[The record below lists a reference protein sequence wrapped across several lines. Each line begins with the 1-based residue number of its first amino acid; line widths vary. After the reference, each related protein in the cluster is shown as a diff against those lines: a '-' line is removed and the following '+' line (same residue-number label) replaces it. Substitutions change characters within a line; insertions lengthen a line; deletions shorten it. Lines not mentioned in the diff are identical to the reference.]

1 MQLQMSVSVIANN
14 FNGERFL
21 PRLLSSLRAQRGV
34 TLEIIV
40 VDRHST
46 DKSLDILSQQSDI
59 TVVHAPPE
67 LGLVAGYA
75 AGVSK
80 AACENLFFCNE
91 DMWFDPDCLYNLE
104 KQISRERQ
112 IGIADPWQWDY
123 HGVNV
128 IHMGTQLVR
137 KWDPGSVLPTWK
149 FEQSPRIAGGELT
162 AMACAGAMMIDRSVY
177 EEIGGWDTSFFLDF
191 EDADLCIR
199 AWQRGW
205 RCVTVPEA
213 RVFHAVGMS
222 NANVLSAAR
231 TPVGRKRYAS
241 GSSNCI
247 IVAAKYFRWRS
258 VLLAVLAR
266 IDRFLRNS
274 IKLRFNLA
282 FLDLESLWLSVK
294 RLPRALQFR
303 RSNRVWSHNRPGED
317 FFLDP
322 AFQPRTTDILEE
334 VGAKHRR

>member
-1 MQLQMSVSVIANN
+1 MSVSIIVNN
-14 FNGERFL
+14 FNGKQFL
-21 PRLLSSLRAQRGV
+21 AKLLSSLRAQRGV

-46 DKSLDILSQQSDI
+46 DGSLELLNREPDII
-59 TVVHAPPE
+59 VVQAPPE

-75 AGVSK
+75 SGVPR

-91 DMWFDPDCLYNLE
+91 DMWFDPDCLHNLE
-104 KQISRERQ
+104 KLISRERR
-112 IGIADPWQWDY
+112 IGIADPWEWDY
-123 HGVNV
+123 HGTKVT
-128 IHMGTQLVR
+128 HMGTQLVR
-137 KWDPGSVLPTWK
+137 KWDSGSVLPTWK
-149 FEQSPRIAGGELT
+149 FEQSPRIGSGELT

-177 EEIGGWDTSFFLDF
+177 EEIGGWDASFFLDY
-191 EDADLCIR
+191 EDVDLCIR

-213 RVFHAVGMS
+213 RAFHAVGMS
-222 NANVLSAAR
+222 NANVLPAVG
-231 TPVGRKRYAS
+231 TTVGRRRYVL

-274 IKLRFNLA
+274 IKFRFKLA
-282 FLDLESLWLSVK
+282 CLDLESLWISIR
-294 RLPRALQFR
+294 RLPHALQFR
-303 RSNRVWSHNRPGED
+303 RSNRVWSYNRPGED

-322 AFQPRTTDILEE
+322 AFQPRTTDIREE
-334 VGAKHRR
+334 VGANHRR

>member
-1 MQLQMSVSVIANN
+1 MSVSVIASN

-46 DKSLDILSQQSDI
+46 DGSLELLSQEPDI
-59 TVVHAPPE
+59 IVVQAPPE

-75 AGVSK
+75 SGVPK

-91 DMWFDPDCLYNLE
+91 DMWFDPDCLHNLE
-104 KQISRERQ
+104 KRISRERR

-123 HGVNV
+123 QGAQV

-137 KWDPGSVLPTWK
+137 HWDPRSVLPTWS
-149 FEQSPRIAGGELT
+149 FEQSPHIPGGELT

-177 EEIGGWDTSFFLDF
+177 QEIGGWDASFFLDY
-191 EDADLCIR
+191 EDVDLCIR

-213 RVFHAVGMS
+213 RAFHAVGMS
-222 NANVLSAAR
+222 NAKVLSAVR
-231 TPVGRKRYAS
+231 TTVGRRRYVSA
-241 GSSNCI
+241 SSNCI

-266 IDRFLRNS
+266 LDRFLRNS
-274 IKLRFNLA
+274 IKLRFKLA
-282 FLDLESLWLSVK
+282 FLDLESLWLSIN
-294 RLPRALQFR
+294 RLPYALQFR
-303 RSNRVWSHNRPGED
+303 RSNRVWSSNRPGEG
-317 FFLDP
+317 FFHDP
-322 AFQPRTTDILEE
+322 AFRPRTTDFQEE
-334 VGAKHRR
+334 VRANRRA

>member
-1 MQLQMSVSVIANN
+1 MSISVIANN

-21 PRLLSSLRAQRGV
+21 PNLLSSLRAQRGV

-46 DKSLDILSQQSDI
+46 DKSLEILSQQSDI
-59 TVVHAPPE
+59 TVLHAPPE

-75 AGVSK
+75 AGLTKAVS
-80 AACENLFFCNE
+80 ENLFFCNE
-91 DMWFDPDCLYNLE
+91 DMWFDHDCLYNLE
-104 KQISRERQ
+104 KQISRERR
-112 IGIADPWQWDY
+112 IGIADPWEWDY
-123 HGVNV
+123 HGAKVT
-128 IHMGTQLVR
+128 HMGTQLKR
-137 KWDPGSVLPTWK
+137 KWDPGSVLPTWR
-149 FEQSPRIAGGELT
+149 FEQSPRIASGELT
-162 AMACAGAMMIDRSVY
+162 AMVCAGAMMIDRSVY
-177 EEIGGWDTSFFLDF
+177 EEIGGWDTSFFLDY

-205 RCVTVPEA
+205 YCVTVPEA
-213 RVFHAVGMS
+213 KVFHAVGMS
-222 NANVLSAAR
+222 NANILPAVR
-231 TPVGRKRYAS
+231 TTVGRRRYVW

-274 IKLRFNLA
+274 IKFRFKLA
-282 FLDLESLWLSVK
+282 FLDLESLWLSIR
-294 RLPRALQFR
+294 RLPHALQFR
-303 RSNRVWSHNRPGED
+303 RSNRLWSSNRPGEG

-322 AFQPRTTDILEE
+322 AFRPRAADTREE
-334 VGAKHRR
+334 VGAKHGT